1 MASHEVFN
9 SRSQNTTTCVHE
21 LEGGLPE
28 LAELGHDLA
37 TRTDPRYVELRRASR
52 AYRASYDFTGT
63 YSLSEAVQLAREG
76 WPEGVERLN
85 NAPEINVDVDC
96 TTQLQPFFD
105 LSGEEVDVARYL
117 TGEPE
122 NMIAYQMIEQPR
134 DHIIELIVQGN
145 QPAKTTKEQ
154 IIGRG
159 AVILAATQ
167 AMQSRGFSIGITYAT
182 ASRGPQWYDEPLFRS
197 EYYLPLQEIGQVT
210 DVDALAFALLHPS
223 MTRRLMF
230 GAYEQ
235 LEPAEVKERRD
246 IRLSGTYG
254 YVDSLQ
260 YPPLREH
267 PTVIV
272 PHRFG
277 LSGSVQEAQALA
289 DKMVGVTA
297 TAG

>member
-1 MASHEVFN
+1 MASHEVFSN
-9 SRSQNTTTCVHE
+9 RAQDITTCVHE
-21 LEGGLPE
+21 LEGVPE
-28 LAELGHDLA
+28 LAELGNDLA
-37 TRTDPRYVELRRASR
+37 TRTDPRYVELRRASK
-52 AYRASYDFTGT
+52 AYHSSYDFTGT
-63 YSLSEAVQLAREG
+63 HSLSEAVRLAREG

-85 NAPEINVDVDC
+85 NAPEINVDVDY
-96 TTQLQPFFD
+96 TTQPQPFFD
-105 LSGEEVDVARYL
+105 LSGEEVDVGRYL

-122 NMIAYQMIEQPR
+122 NMIAYQMAEQPR

-145 QPAKTTKEQ
+145 QPAETTKEQ

-159 AVILAATQ
+159 AVILAAAQ

-182 ASRGPQWYDEPLFRS
+182 ASRGPQWYDESLFRS

-210 DVDALAFALLHPS
+210 DVDTLAFALLHPS
-223 MTRRLMF
+223 MLRRLMF

-246 IRLSGTYG
+246 IRLLGTYG
-254 YVDSLQ
+254 YADSLQ
-260 YPPLREH
+260 YPPMREH

-272 PHRFG
+272 PRHFG
-277 LSGSVQEAQALA
+277 LAGGTQAAQALA
-289 DKMVGVTA
+289 NKMVEATA